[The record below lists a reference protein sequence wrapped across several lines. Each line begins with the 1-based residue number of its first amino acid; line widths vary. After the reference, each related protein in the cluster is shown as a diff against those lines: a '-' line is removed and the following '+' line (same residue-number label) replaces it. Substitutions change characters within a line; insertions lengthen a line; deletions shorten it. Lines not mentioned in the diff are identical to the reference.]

1 MIVYGE
7 LRDDRPRST
16 ACAGGGRLADR
27 ISVTDQFCYR
37 TIAGEPSGCKNVIG
51 ELAARKEAGSGGF
64 VSGLIAGHVQQEAG
78 RGPSWGN
85 HQQVAKLLD
94 AVGQLDASHFLAA
107 ISP

>member
-7 LRDDRPRST
+7 LRDGRPRSV
-16 ACAGGGRLADR
+16 ACSGGGSLANRL
-27 ISVTDQFCYR
+27 SVTDQLRYR
-37 TIAGEPSGCKNVIG
+37 TIAGEPSGCKNVVG

-78 RGPSWGN
+78 RGPSRGN
-85 HQQVAKLLD
+85 HQQVAKYLD
-94 AVGQLDASHFLAA
+94 AIGQLDASHFPAA